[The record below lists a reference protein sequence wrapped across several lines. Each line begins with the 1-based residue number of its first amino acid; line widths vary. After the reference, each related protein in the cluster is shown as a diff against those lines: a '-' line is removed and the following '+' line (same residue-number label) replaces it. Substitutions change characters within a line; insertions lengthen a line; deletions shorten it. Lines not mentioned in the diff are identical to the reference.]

1 MRGAGAPLVSPQIAA
16 SENIMRNSPLLVTLA
31 LLWAGCV
38 GVMPRQNHS
47 AAALAHALQA
57 LSPKVSAAE
66 ARRAAECAYTT
77 SARLKHEYRI
87 VGPAIFQNGLVNL
100 GLREKGLCYHWTEDL
115 LREMRR
121 LDLKTLQIHWVVS
134 HPGDFL
140 ESNALVLTP
149 RGRPFT
155 DGIVL
160 DAWRHAGDLYW
171 NATAVD
177 RAFAWQEDHSEFAR
191 SKMTGPLRSPSI

>member
-1 MRGAGAPLVSPQIAA
+1 MPLIAL
-16 SENIMRNSPLLVTLA
+16 EEIMQTRFSLLLIA
-31 LLWAGCV
+31 LLFFGCV
-38 GVMPRQNHS
+38 GEMPRQSHS
-47 AAALAHALQA
+47 PVALANALRA
-57 LSPKVSAAE
+57 LSPAVNAIE

-77 SARLKHEYRI
+77 SIRLRHDYRI

-115 LREMRR
+115 LPEMRR
-121 LDLKTLQIHWVVS
+121 LDLKTLEIHWAVS

-140 ESNALVLTP
+140 ESNALVLTA
-149 RGRPFT
+149 RGQPFA

-171 NATAVD
+171 NTVTAD
-177 RAFAWQEDHSEFAR
+177 RAFDWHDDHSDFAR
-191 SKMTGPLRSPSI
+191 RKMIEPLPAPSRSP